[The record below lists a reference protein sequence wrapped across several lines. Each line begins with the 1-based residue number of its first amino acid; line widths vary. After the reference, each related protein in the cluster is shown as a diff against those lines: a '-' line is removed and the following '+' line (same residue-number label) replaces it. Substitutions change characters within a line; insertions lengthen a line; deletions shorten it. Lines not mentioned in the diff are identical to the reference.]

1 VTSQDPEP
9 VTTAEDPHGR
19 SSSVV
24 EMYADWSAD
33 YDLIMRPA
41 ERLAAH
47 QAWLLQTLTALGART
62 VVDAAAGTGAQ
73 TAALVQAGTFDRVVC
88 NDLSGDMLERC
99 RAKVLAQSPATT
111 TRVEFHNT
119 DWSQLHLALPPAAAD
134 VVICLG
140 DSLSHAASLGALE
153 AAFQGWA
160 QLLRVGGYVL
170 IDHGVWFATE
180 AAAMRR
186 DEFVPP
192 PAGWAIDERDLLP
205 GGAHVLGISKAFVQ
219 RPGAPLGWCA
229 SIRTIKAVFS
239 TPPRV
244 SVHQHEYMILD
255 RTAIV
260 AAAATAGLEP
270 IDLPCGP
277 SPRLGVRV
285 ADMLLRRC

>member
-1 VTSQDPEP
+1 VTSQDIDP
-9 VTTAEDPHGR
+9 VAANAEPHGP

-24 EMYADWSAD
+24 EMYADWSDD
-33 YDLIMRPA
+33 YDLVMRPA
-41 ERLAAH
+41 ERVVAH
-47 QAWLLQTLTALGART
+47 QAWLVETLAALGARS

-73 TAALVQAGTFDRVVC
+73 TAALVRAGAFDHVVC
-88 NDLSGDMLERC
+88 NDLSEAMLERC
-99 RAKVLAQSPATT
+99 RAKVLAQSAGTT

-119 DWSQLHLALPPAAAD
+119 DWARLHLALPPAVAD
-134 VVICLG
+134 AVICLG

-160 QLLRVGGYVL
+160 QVLRAGGHVL
-170 IDHGVWFATE
+170 IDHGVWFANE

-186 DEFVPP
+186 AEFVPP

-205 GGAHVLGISKAFVQ
+205 GGAHVLGISKSFVQ

-229 SIRTIKAVFS
+229 SIRTIKAVF
-239 TPPRV
+239 TAPPRV

-255 RTAIV
+255 RTALV
-260 AAAATAGLEP
+260 SAAATAGLEP
-270 IDLPCGP
+270 VDLPCGP